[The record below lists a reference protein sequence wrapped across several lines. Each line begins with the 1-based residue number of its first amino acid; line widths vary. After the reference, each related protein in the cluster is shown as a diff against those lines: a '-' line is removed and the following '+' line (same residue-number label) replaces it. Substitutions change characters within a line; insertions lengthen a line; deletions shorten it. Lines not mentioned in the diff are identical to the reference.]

1 MLATSVALGGGLFAA
16 GAAVAADAPGAGVT
30 AVVQPV
36 MLSEE
41 IAIEGSRSI
50 QGGLFTLKTADGE
63 IKTYCIDID
72 HPVDIT
78 AAIEYQESDWK
89 SSSLGRPEKAQD
101 ASKIRW
107 ILENSYP
114 QVTDLKKLAAD
125 AGVKGEL
132 TKEDAAAGTQAAIW
146 KFSDGKNATPVD
158 AEAKQ
163 LRDYLVSEK
172 NKGIA
177 AEPKPSLSLTPD
189 SVSGKPGGKVGPFTI
204 NSSANEVKLAVTGD
218 SADKVKLV
226 DKDGKPVAALGPV
239 AKDTQLFLDVPAGTP
254 DGSATVN
261 ASAETVV
268 PSGRVFLSKGYTPAR
283 HSQTMILAGSTK
295 LNVKDAAKATWKA
308 AKGPLVDSAA
318 QVECVANGVKVS
330 VANGGDEAATVS
342 VKPGKDITVQ
352 PGKIETVVVPVAED
366 AAYDITVTGPNNF
379 SKNFK
384 GILDCKN
391 ASVTTPTA
399 TPSATPTT
407 AKPSTPAPTTPAPT
421 ATASATPSATPS
433 ASATTTAAHPAP
445 APTSSAPG
453 TTGGLAQTGGN
464 DATPIIAAVAGGLV
478 VAGGA
483 AVFLLRRRGRHGGT
497 AA

>member
-1 MLATSVALGGGLFAA
+1 MLATSVVLGSSLFAA
-16 GAAVAADAPGAGVT
+16 GAAAAADAPGGAVT
-30 AVVQPV
+30 AVIQPTL
-36 MLSEE
+36 MSEE
-41 IAIEGSRSI
+41 IAIEGSHSI
-50 QGGLFTLKTADGE
+50 QGGLFTLRTSDGE

-78 AAIEYQESDWK
+78 KKIEYQESDWK
-89 SSSLGRPEKAQD
+89 SSSLGRPEKAED

-114 QVTDLKKLAAD
+114 QVTDLKKLATD

-146 KFSDGKNATPVD
+146 KFSDGKNAIPVD

-189 SVSGKPGGKVGPFTI
+189 SVSGKPGAKLGPFTV
-204 NSSANEVKLAVTGD
+204 NSSANEVKLAVSGD

-226 DKDGKPVAALGPV
+226 DKDGKPVTGLTGPV
-239 AKDTQLFLDVPAGTP
+239 AKDTQLFLDVPEGTP
-254 DGSATVN
+254 DGAATVD

-268 PSGRVFLSKGYTPAR
+268 PSGRVFLSKGYTPAE

-295 LNVKDAAKATWKA
+295 LGVKDSVKAAWKA
-308 AKGPLVDSAA
+308 AKGPQIDSNAV
-318 QVECVANGVKVS
+318 VECVANGVKVF

-342 VKPGKDITVQ
+342 VKPGKDVTVQ
-352 PGKIETVVVPVAED
+352 PGKIESVVVQVAED
-366 AAYDITVTGPNNF
+366 TAYDITVTGPNGF
-379 SKNFK
+379 TKNFK
-384 GILDCKN
+384 GILDCKT
-391 ASVTTPTA
+391 ASVTTPS
-399 TPSATPTT
+399 PSATPTT
-407 AKPSTPAPTTPAPT
+407 KPSTPAPTTPAPT
-421 ATASATPSATPS
+421 TATSKPATPSATPS
-433 ASATTTAAHPAP
+433 ATATATTPAAHPAP
-445 APTSSAPG
+445 PSTAPG
-453 TTGGLAQTGGN
+453 TTGGLAQTGGS
-464 DATPIIAAVAGGLV
+464 DATPVIAAVAGGLV

-483 AVFLLRRRGRHGGT
+483 AVFLLRRRRGGN